1 VSCSYYVYYRSAAA
15 AAAVRE
21 AVATM
26 QAALAR
32 ATGVQGRLLRRI
44 EDDGKDDGTWMEIY
58 DDVGDPARFERE
70 LAAAAKGARLEALL
84 AAGAARHVERFTS
97 D

>member
-1 VSCSYYVYYRSAAA
+1 VSRSYYVYYRSAAP

-21 AVATM
+21 AVAAM

-32 ATGVQGRLLRRI
+32 GTGVHGRLLRRV
-44 EDDGKDDGTWMEIY
+44 EGDGTWMEIY
-58 DDVGDPARFERE
+58 EDVVDPERFERE
-70 LAAAAKGARLEALL
+70 LAAAAALARVEALL
-84 AAGAARHVERFTS
+84 APGAARHVERFTT

>member
-1 VSCSYYVYYRSAAA
+1 MSHSYYVYYRSAAA
-15 AAAVRE
+15 APAVRE
-21 AVATM
+21 AVAAM
-26 QAALAR
+26 QAALAQT
-32 ATGVQGRLLRRI
+32 TGVQGRLLRRI

-58 DDVGDPARFERE
+58 EDVGDPTRFERA

-84 AAGAARHVERFTS
+84 AAGATRHVERFTT